1 MLRIV
6 DNVEIARSSF
16 MKRVPQEEQ
25 DIPDRWKEKIR
36 ELFGEDLK
44 PQQVVERILDRVRHE
59 GDEGLFFYSERID
72 GMKSRELRVT
82 EAEIEA
88 ARQQVGEQFVA
99 ALNLA
104 AERIRAFHSQNKPQ
118 SWIDVDEGGLGQR
131 LYPLDR
137 VGVYVPGGTA
147 CYPSTLLMTCIPA
160 RVAGVREII
169 VTVPPSDGVVAAAT
183 LAAAHVAGVSRI
195 YKVGG
200 AQAIAALAFGTE
212 SIPKVDKI
220 CGPGNIFVQLA
231 KKQVYGEVDIDGLY
245 GPTELVIVADETADP
260 AVCAADLLAQ
270 AEHDPLAAPILITTS
285 AELAA
290 KVQREVEKQ
299 LGGLERHEIIA
310 LSLEDRGGIV
320 VVADMD
326 QAAELV
332 NGYAPEHLS
341 LMMSQPW
348 EYLDKIK
355 HAGAVFIGEDSPQA
369 VGDYVA
375 GPSHVL
381 PTGGTARFGSP
392 LRTEDFLKA
401 TSLLAIDKETL
412 GRIGPSA
419 AAIARCEGLSAHARA
434 IEIRLAGGSSS
445 DSQ

>member
-6 DNVEIARSSF
+6 DNVEIARNSF
-16 MKRVPQEEQ
+16 MKRVPLELQE
-25 DIPDRWKEKIR
+25 IPARVKQGIWEV
-36 ELFGEDLK
+36 FGEELT
-44 PQQVVERILDRVRHE
+44 PRQVVERIVAEVRSRGDAAIFDYNRRLDGVE
-59 GDEGLFFYSERID
+59 LTDLLVKEEEIAQSYSTA
-72 GMKSRELRVT
+72 SQEL
-82 EAEIEA
+82 
-88 ARQQVGEQFVA
+88 VA

-355 HAGAVFIGEDSPQA
+355 HAGAVFVGEDSPQA